1 MFFIVSYINNSDTFA
16 RTYFTCA
23 VNKGIIMFL
32 SDSKKVL
39 IQYVNQYFG
48 VMDMQMAFTTLATF
62 IFLGG
67 T

>member
-23 VNKGIIMFL
+23 LNKGIIMFL
-32 SDSKKVL
+32 SDSEKVL
-39 IQYVNQYFG
+39 IQYVNQYFW
-48 VMDMQMAFTTLATF
+48 VRDRQTALTTLATF